1 MNVLH
6 TCAAVL
12 RDPES
17 FATDDARAALEEHG
31 PTLLGIIV
39 VSAAIFGIVV
49 GTYRGGIQLAFAG
62 AKLPL
67 LWLLPLVVALPAMRA
82 LYRVGGI
89 AVSYAQVGLAT
100 AVGVARATV
109 LLAVAS
115 PALWLMYS
123 VHVDYHVAVL
133 ALAGSLVAAGLLGA
147 ITIGA
152 VLPGRGP
159 AKTLVHAC
167 AVIAMGVV
175 FAQSGWVL
183 RPFIARPRADVAFM
197 RPVESNVFDSV
208 AASWRSARGRYTGW
222 DARKE
227 GLLADPQEVETAE
240 TARPR

>member
-1 MNVLH
+1 MSVLH

-12 RDPES
+12 RDPKALVGEEP
-17 FATDDARAALEEHG
+17 REALEEHG
-31 PTLLGIIV
+31 PTLLAIIV

-62 AKLPL
+62 LKLPL
-67 LWLLPLVVALPAMRA
+67 LWLLPIVVALPAMRA

-89 AVSYAQVGLAT
+89 AVSYAHVGLAT
-100 AVGVARATV
+100 AIGAARATV

-123 VHVDYHVAVL
+123 VHVDYHFAVL
-133 ALAGSLVAAGLLGA
+133 ALAGSLAVAGLVAA
-147 ITIGA
+147 ITIA
-152 VLPGRGP
+152 SVLPGHGT
-159 AKTLVHAC
+159 AKLLVHLS
-167 AVIAMGVV
+167 AVAAVGVV

-222 DARKE
+222 EARKE
-227 GLLADPQEVETAE
+227 GLLATPEDVETAR
-240 TARPR
+240 AR

>member
-1 MNVLH
+1 MSVLH

-12 RDPES
+12 RDPK
-17 FATDDARAALEEHG
+17 ALVDDDARRSLEAYG

-39 VSAAIFGIVV
+39 VSSAIFGVVV

-62 AKLPL
+62 IKLPL
-67 LWLLPLVVALPAMRA
+67 LWLLPIVVALPAMRA

-89 AVSYAQVGLAT
+89 AVDYAQVGPAT
-100 AVGVARATV
+100 AIGVARATV

-123 VHVDYHVAVL
+123 VHVDYHLAVL
-133 ALAGSLVAAGLLGA
+133 ALAGSLVAAGLLA
-147 ITIGA
+147 AVTIA
-152 VLPGRGP
+152 SVLPGRGTG
-159 AKTLVHAC
+159 KVLVHAS
-167 AVIAMGVV
+167 AVFAMGVV

-183 RPFIARPRADVAFM
+183 RPFIARPRADVSFM

-208 AASWRSARGRYTGW
+208 AASWRSAQGRYTGW

-227 GLLADPQEVETAE
+227 GLLADPDTAERAE
-240 TARPR
+240 TAGPQ